1 MAIEKKTIG
10 RGYSKKTIAK
20 IPLHRPKEFLD
31 FMNEQKMAAK
41 ESQPW
46 RITKNNAGNEVL
58 SFGGWKNTV
67 NEAYHTSKTY
77 LEKKGLPNSYC
88 VYKWP
93 DGTWKAEKPDKVAGR
108 SRLDFHIEKQLG
120 YSRDSFEDM
129 AARMLVLATDIPI
142 LIEEGKHEVALN
154 DALSLGFL
162 MALWNVYWHV
172 HKDSGSGGG
181 KGGGKNRKVNPDE
194 VKKAY
199 DKLTKP
205 EHNRASILA
214 ERFGV
219 TPQTIRN
226 ALKKAEQKAKARG

>member
-20 IPLHRPKEFLD
+20 VPLHRPKEFLD
-31 FMNEQKMAAK
+31 FMNEQVKLAQENA
-41 ESQPW
+41 PW
-46 RITKNNAGNEVL
+46 RIKKNKEGKPVISFAGWE
-58 SFGGWKNTV
+58 NTIK
-67 NEAYHTSKTY
+67 EAQQIAKDY
-77 LEKKGLPNSYC
+77 LEHNNLPSSYYL
-88 VYKWP
+88 YKWP
-93 DGTWKAEKPDKVAGR
+93 DGTWKVEKPDKVAGWN
-108 SRLDFHIEKQLG
+108 RLDFYIKKRLG
-120 YSRDSFEDM
+120 YEKDSFEDL

-172 HKDSGSGGG
+172 HKDSGGGG
-181 KGGGKNRKVNPDE
+181 RKGGGKNRKVNPDE

-199 DKLTKP
+199 DELTKP
-205 EHNRASILA
+205 KHNRVSILA

-226 ALKKAEQKAKARG
+226 ALKEEQKAKARG

>member
-20 IPLHRPKEFLD
+20 VPLHRPKELLD
-31 FMNEQKMAAK
+31 FINEKQMAAK

-58 SFGGWKNTV
+58 SFGGWENTV

-93 DGTWKAEKPDKVAGR
+93 DGTWKMEKPDKVAGW
-108 SRLDFHIEKQLG
+108 SRLDFHIEKRLG
-120 YSRDSFEDM
+120 YRRDDFEDM

-142 LIEEGKHEVALN
+142 LIEEGKHEAALN

-162 MALWNVYWHV
+162 MALWNVYTHV
-172 HKDSGSGGG
+172 HKGSGSGGR

-194 VKKAY
+194 VKKEY
-199 DKLTKP
+199 DKLEVP
-205 EHNRASILA
+205 EHNKVSILA
-214 ERFGV
+214 KRFK
-219 TPQTIRN
+219 TSTQTIRN
-226 ALKKAEQKAKARG
+226 ALKKAE